1 MAKFGMAGQTGG
13 MNPPSLPTGPAR
25 TILVAD
31 DHAGFRRTLRDFL
44 PADAGVVECSDGG
57 EAVLAYETHHPAWTV
72 MDIEMPGMDGLTATR
87 AIRAAHPEA
96 RIIIVT
102 SHDTPDCRTEA
113 KEAGATAFV
122 PKDELA
128 SLIGLLS
135 PF

>member
-1 MAKFGMAGQTGG
+1 MAENGMAGQTGS
-13 MNPPSLPTGPAR
+13 MNPPSLPTGSAR

-44 PADAGVVECSDGG
+44 PADAGVVECNDGG

-72 MDIEMPGMDGLTATR
+72 MDIEMPGMDGLSATR

-102 SHDTPDCRTEA
+102 SYDSPDCRTEA
-113 KEAGATAFV
+113 EEAGAAAFV
-122 PKDELA
+122 SKDDLFPLTR
-128 SLIGLLS
+128 LITQS
-135 PF
+135 